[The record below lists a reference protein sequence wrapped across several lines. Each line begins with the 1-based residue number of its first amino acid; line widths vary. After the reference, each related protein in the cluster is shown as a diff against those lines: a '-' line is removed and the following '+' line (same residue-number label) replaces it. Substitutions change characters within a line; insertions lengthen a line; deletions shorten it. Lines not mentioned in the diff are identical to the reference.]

1 MMKCFTKAH
10 SHLSARLLMM
20 RRFTVDEAG
29 AGPRLGCDGE
39 ALHHLHAASAAST
52 AGEHR

>member
-1 MMKCFTKAH
+1 MRRFSIPLSCISATLPMMK
-10 SHLSARLLMM
+10 
-20 RRFTVDEAG
+20 RFTVDEAG

-39 ALHHLHAASAAST
+39 ALHHLHAASAASA